1 MIIHVI
7 YHMRRLVVNALEI
20 KHLHKT
26 IGKKEIIRD
35 LSLTVKEG
43 EIFGFL
49 GPNGSGKT
57 TTIRMITGLMH
68 PTKGSISIFGHD
80 ISKNREQAL
89 TSLGAVVENPELYG
103 YLSGWE
109 NLKQIARIRK
119 IGDVRLKEVVELIG
133 LPKDR
138 IKDKFSKYSLGMKQ
152 RLGIGAAIL
161 GKPKLLVLD
170 EPMNGLDP
178 TGIVEFRALIKKLS
192 KEEGMAVFVSSHLLE
207 EAEKLCDTVAF
218 LDQGQ
223 LITIENVEGMLQK
236 KERIV
241 LRTTMPDEAALL
253 FSQEAIIE
261 SFLQEGSELIINMPK
276 DEVNYLVGLLVAEGI
291 YINEIFI
298 RSTVLEERYL
308 EIMKSGDDA

>member
-1 MIIHVI
+1 
-7 YHMRRLVVNALEI
+7 VNALEI
-20 KHLHKT
+20 KHLYKT
-26 IGKKEIIRD
+26 IGKKEIIKD

-119 IGDVRLKEVVELIG
+119 IDDVRLEEVVELIG

>member
-1 MIIHVI
+1 M
-7 YHMRRLVVNALEI
+7 NALEI
-20 KHLHKT
+20 KNLYKT
-26 IGKKEIIRD
+26 IGKKEIIND

-68 PTKGSISIFGHD
+68 PSKGSISIFGHD

-119 IGDVRLKEVVELIG
+119 IDDMRIKEVVELIG

-178 TGIVEFRALIKKLS
+178 TGIVEFRELIKKLS
-192 KEEGMAVFVSSHLLE
+192 KEERMAVFVSSHLLE

-223 LITIENVEGMLQK
+223 LITIENVKGMFQK
-236 KERIV
+236 KERVV
-241 LRTTMPDEAALL
+241 LRTTMPIEAALL
-253 FSQEAIIE
+253 CKQEAIIE
-261 SFLQEGSELIINMPK
+261 NILQEDSELTLNMPK
-276 DEVNYLVGLLVAEGI
+276 NEVNYLIGVLVANGI

-308 EIMKSGDDA
+308 EIMKSGEES

>member
-1 MIIHVI
+1 M
-7 YHMRRLVVNALEI
+7 NALEI
-20 KHLHKT
+20 KNLYKT
-26 IGKKEIIRD
+26 IGKKEIIKD

-57 TTIRMITGLMH
+57 TTIRMITGLIH
-68 PTKGSISIFGHD
+68 PSKGSISIFGHD
-80 ISKNREQAL
+80 ISKNREKAL

-119 IGDVRLKEVVELIG
+119 IDDARLEEVVELIK

-138 IKDKFSKYSLGMKQ
+138 LKDKFSKYSLGMKQ

-161 GKPKLLVLD
+161 GKPKFLVLD

-178 TGIVEFRALIKKLS
+178 TGIVEFRELIKKLS

-223 LITIENVEGMLQK
+223 LITIETVEGMLQK
-236 KERIV
+236 KERVV

-253 FSQEAIIE
+253 LSREAIIE
-261 SFLQEGSELIINMPK
+261 SFLQEGSELIISMPK
-276 DEVNYLVGLLVAEGI
+276 DEVNYLACLLVEKGI